1 MRKNSAGLCLES
13 KMSEIF
19 SLAQEIFPY
28 SQRLRRDF
36 HMNPELGYQ
45 EVRTAGIIAREL
57 TSFGLEVTTGVADTG
72 VVSVLEGGHPG
83 PTVLLRFDMDAL
95 PVQED
100 TGKEYASTKPGVMHA
115 CGHDGHVA
123 VGLTVAQLLNRQQ
136 KKLHGQAKLV
146 FQPAEEGLGGAERM
160 IEAGVLKGPA
170 PKHTLAL
177 HIWNDLPVGTL
188 AIVPGPLMAGSEIFQ
203 ITLTGRGGHGAL
215 PHQTIDPVATAAQIV
230 TALQTIVSRN
240 INPLQSAVV
249 SVTKFQAGDAFNVI
263 PQTAELRGTIRTF
276 EPQIREIVLTR
287 FRELVNGIAQ
297 AMGCSAEIQ
306 ITLLT
311 PPVVNDPKLAERLAR
326 RVRDELPGANLLTS
340 YQSMVSEDMA
350 YMMEKVPGVYML
362 VGGANSGAK
371 LDYPHHHP
379 RFDFDESAL
388 VWASALMVV
397 AASEL
402 LRSK

>member
-1 MRKNSAGLCLES
+1 
-13 KMSEIF
+13 
-19 SLAQEIFPY
+19 
-28 SQRLRRDF
+28 
-36 HMNPELGYQ
+36 
-45 EVRTAGIIAREL
+45 
-57 TSFGLEVTTGVADTG
+57 
-72 VVSVLEGGHPG
+72 
-83 PTVLLRFDMDAL
+83 MDAL

-123 VGLTVAQLLNRQQ
+123 IGLTVAQLLNRQR
-136 KKLHGQAKLV
+136 KTIHGQAKLV

-160 IEAGVLKGPA
+160 IEAGVLKSPV
-170 PKHTLAL
+170 PEHTLSL

-203 ITLTGRGGHGAL
+203 IKLTGRGGHGAL
-215 PHQTIDPVATAAQIV
+215 PHQTIDPVAAAAQIV

-249 SVTKFQAGDAFNVI
+249 SVTKLQAGDAFNVI
-263 PQTAELRGTIRTF
+263 PQTAELRGTICTF

-306 ITLLT
+306 TTLLT

-326 RVRDELPGANLLTS
+326 RVRVELPEANLITS

-350 YMMEKVPGVYML
+350 YMMEKIPGVYML
-362 VGGANSGAK
+362 AGGANSDAK

-388 VWASALMVV
+388 VWASTLMVV

-402 LRSK
+402 LSSK